1 MIPATLC
8 TRQKQHCIAV
18 LARKSHHFFLLL
30 EDLAG
35 SEAPVDD
42 ASWAA
47 SAFAILELLLVTA
60 VDGPVDGPAS
70 STTSALTLR
79 FLLEGR
85 SADGPS

>member
-1 MIPATLC
+1 MVIPATLC

-60 VDGPVDGPAS
+60 VDGPAS
-70 STTSALTLR
+70 PTTSALTLR